1 MTLSS
6 HKTDP
11 FVHHTFITVMTQ
23 HDFLREIYN
32 DFCIKN
38 DMPKHKGGGYLSA
51 GDIKFASAKYSLTKH
66 QKDWLQAYLILW
78 ANVEEKSYMESL
90 V

>member
-1 MTLSS
+1 
-6 HKTDP
+6 
-11 FVHHTFITVMTQ
+11 MTQ
-23 HDFLREIYN
+23 HDLLREIYN

-51 GDIKFASAKYSLTKH
+51 GDINYLSNTYQITKH

-78 ANVEEKSYMESL
+78 ANVEEGSYMEAMR
-90 V
+90 

>member
-1 MTLSS
+1 
-6 HKTDP
+6 
-11 FVHHTFITVMTQ
+11 MTQ

-38 DMPKHKGGGYLSA
+38 DMPKHIKSENLSRDIMSGYLSA
-51 GDIKFASAKYSLTKH
+51 GDIVYASNKYCLTKH
-66 QKDWLQAYLILW
+66 HKEWLQAFLVLW
-78 ANVEEKSYMESL
+78 ARVEEQSYMESL